1 MLGEEADQQDAF
13 QCKQHEGLLA
23 LWGGC
28 HIIRHGSNKQVFSA
42 DSEGGDQ
49 KGLKDSRP
57 AG

>member
-23 LWGGC
+23 LWGGFT
-28 HIIRHGSNKQVFSA
+28 FSA

-57 AG
+57 AV